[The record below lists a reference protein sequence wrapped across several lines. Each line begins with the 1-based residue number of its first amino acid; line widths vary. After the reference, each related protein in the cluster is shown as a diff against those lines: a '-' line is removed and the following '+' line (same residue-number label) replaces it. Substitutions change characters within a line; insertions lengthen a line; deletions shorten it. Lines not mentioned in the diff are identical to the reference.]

1 MTPSPTE
8 TPSLTE
14 ASSSSATP
22 VSPSSSPSFTEF
34 TETPFRFSSL
44 ESSFAPYVNSLYT
57 ALKKHLQKATFQK
70 GVLGNSMYYTAC
82 EVPGKGLR
90 PLLSL
95 VTAEALGV
103 PEKKVLPFAISLEL
117 VHSYSLIHDDLPC
130 MDDDVERRGQKC
142 NHLVFG
148 EGIALL
154 AGNGLL
160 LEAFSLLV
168 SSYSGGELPRLLGLL
183 LEATGTKGMILGQAM
198 DLSDSEGLPTSS
210 VSPSSPSSDSSSS
223 FACSS
228 EGKEDPLSSFQKMV
242 FLKTGA
248 LFQAACLGG
257 AFLAQANADIIA
269 GLKAYARCL
278 GMAFQAAD
286 DLLDKG
292 KYEKQSFHTL
302 LGEEATEKRLKG
314 WSSEAID
321 HLEVLEKKHSLS
333 LVKLKQI
340 LGYNMLRIRQLKE

>member
-1 MTPSPTE
+1 MGN
-8 TPSLTE
+8 
-14 ASSSSATP
+14 SSDF
-22 VSPSSSPSFTEF
+22 SF
-34 TETPFRFSSL
+34 L
-44 ESSFAPYVNSLYT
+44 ESSFAPYVNSLHK
-57 ALKKHLQKATFQK
+57 ALKNHLQKATLQK
-70 GVLGNSMYYTAC
+70 GVLGSAMYYTAC
-82 EVPGKGLR
+82 EAPGKGLR

-103 PEKKVLPFAISLEL
+103 PEKKVLPFAVSLEL
-117 VHSYSLIHDDLPC
+117 IHTYSLIHDDLPC

-148 EGIALL
+148 ESVALL

-168 SSYSGGELPRLLGLL
+168 SSYSGEELRRLLGIL

-198 DLSDSEGLPTSS
+198 DLFYSEGSS
-210 VSPSSPSSDSSSS
+210 SSPVFSSSDSSPSSFSS
-223 FACSS
+223 CSS
-228 EGKEDPLSSFQKMV
+228 EGEEEPLSSFRKMV

-248 LFQAACLGG
+248 LFQAACLGS
-257 AFLAQANADIIA
+257 AFLAQANADIVA
-269 GLKAYARCL
+269 GLKFYAHCL

-292 KYEKQSFHTL
+292 KDEKNKKLSFHAL

-321 HLEVLEKKHSLS
+321 RLEVLEKRHSLS
-333 LVKLKQI
+333 LAKLKQV
-340 LGYNMLRIRQLKE
+340 LEYNILRIHKLNCSS